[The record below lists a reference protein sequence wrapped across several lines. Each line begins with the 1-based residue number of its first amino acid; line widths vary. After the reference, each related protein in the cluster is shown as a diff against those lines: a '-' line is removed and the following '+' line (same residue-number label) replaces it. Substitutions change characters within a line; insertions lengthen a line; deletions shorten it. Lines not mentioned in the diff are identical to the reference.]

1 MRRQAA
7 LLAFSL
13 FLLGG
18 LAGLATAEPTDS
30 HGQAAHGAA
39 GHAEPGHGEA
49 GHGEEHAESH
59 GPPLVPKLVN
69 TVLFFGAL
77 GWFAGPWV
85 LAQLRRR
92 RAQIENDLSA
102 AQRAREQAEARLAA
116 MDARL
121 TEVEGEVKQI
131 LEKASAQAE
140 AEKNRILDAA
150 KAEAQRLLE
159 SAEVQVGELE
169 EQASRRL
176 REQAADHAV
185 TLARE
190 LVTKQLGDKDRTKLF
205 DDYLSGL
212 KKAAG

>member
-1 MRRQAA
+1 MRRSLA
-7 LLAFSL
+7 LSF
-13 FLLGG
+13 FLL
-18 LAGLATAEPTDS
+18 LLTAAHASAAEPS
-30 HGQAAHGAA
+30 HGGEPAHGDAAHADA
-39 GHAEPGHGEA
+39 GHDAGGHGDA
-49 GHGEEHAESH
+49 GHGESH
-59 GPPLVPKLVN
+59 GPPLIPKLVN
-69 TVLFFGAL
+69 TVLFFGVL

-92 RAQIENDLSA
+92 RAQIESDLSA
-102 AQRAREQAEARLAA
+102 AQRAREEAEARLAE

-131 LEKASAQAE
+131 LEKAGAQAE
-140 AEKNRILDAA
+140 AEKQRILDAA

-159 SAEVQVGELE
+159 AAEVQVGELE
-169 EQASRRL
+169 GQASRRL

-185 TLARE
+185 ELARE
-190 LVTKQLGDKDRTKLF
+190 LVTKQLGDKDRAKLF